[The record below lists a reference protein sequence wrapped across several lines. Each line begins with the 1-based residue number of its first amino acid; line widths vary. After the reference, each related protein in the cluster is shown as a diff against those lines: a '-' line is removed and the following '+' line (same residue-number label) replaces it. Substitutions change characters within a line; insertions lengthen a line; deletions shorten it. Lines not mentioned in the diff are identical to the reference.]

1 MMTFI
6 LSPNNQTNVV
16 HSTPIDPLN
25 MGEDFYNYAFRNVSF
40 SRKNLSTDPFKV
52 DVQEKENAYIVYA
65 ELPGVRKEDIETSLN
80 NQQRLTISI
89 RSKARTSEHYQTKQ
103 PALRNLDWQRTVFL
117 PYADPDITESTF
129 KHDILTVRVGKQHNN
144 GASEKLQ
151 SYSVI

>member
-1 MMTFI
+1 
-6 LSPNNQTNVV
+6 
-16 HSTPIDPLN
+16 
-25 MGEDFYNYAFRNVSF
+25 
-40 SRKNLSTDPFKV
+40 V
-52 DVQEKENAYIVYA
+52 DVQEREKSYIVAA
-65 ELPGVRKEDIETSLN
+65 ELAGMRKEDIETSLN

-103 PALRNLDWQRTVFL
+103 PALRNLDWQRTVLL